1 MVIYWQMA
9 RPNPLEVPERRK
21 EFCRLTVF
29 MSPMRACRNMG
40 IDYPTFLGWK
50 KRRGGKNYEELLADI
65 EIAKSQFI
73 NLIGKNIE
81 DRLKAGMV
89 TVKDSMNLL
98 ALLEPDQWGKVHKHE
113 HKHSVGVQMLDGMN
127 QTERR
132 RLSSDLVK
140 VLGDGKR
147 QY

>member
-1 MVIYWQMA
+1 MVILEPCLHPPF
-9 RPNPLEVPERRK
+9 RPVQTNLNH
-21 EFCRLTVF
+21 T
-29 MSPMRACRNMG
+29 
-40 IDYPTFLGWK
+40 
-50 KRRGGKNYEELLADI
+50 KNYEELLADI